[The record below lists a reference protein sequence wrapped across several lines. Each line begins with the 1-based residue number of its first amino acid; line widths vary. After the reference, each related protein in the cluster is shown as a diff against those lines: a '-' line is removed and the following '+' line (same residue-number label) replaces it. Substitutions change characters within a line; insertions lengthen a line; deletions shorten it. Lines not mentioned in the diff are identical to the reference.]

1 MSRAIWMHLHVSV
14 MSRRPRVWPPLPY
27 TVMGW
32 PTAVIDFRC
41 TDVSTT
47 IDAALTMVIGDDL
60 IEVVPWYDDEWGYS

>member
-1 MSRAIWMHLHVSV
+1 
-14 MSRRPRVWPPLPY
+14 
-27 TVMGW
+27 MGW